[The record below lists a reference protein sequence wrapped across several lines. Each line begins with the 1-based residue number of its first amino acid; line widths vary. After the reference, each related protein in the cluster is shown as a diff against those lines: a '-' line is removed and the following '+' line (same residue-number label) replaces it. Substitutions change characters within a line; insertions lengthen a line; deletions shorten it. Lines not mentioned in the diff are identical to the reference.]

1 MEGLNFSVILIK
13 KEFSDV
19 KMEVDEKKEVEEE
32 AGEKLI
38 KTEEDKEIKIELED
52 KIEGMDKCFINY

>member
-38 KTEEDKEIKIELED
+38 KTEEDKEIKIELEE

>member
-19 KMEVDEKKEVEEE
+19 KMEVDEKKEIEEE
-32 AGEKLI
+32 AGEKLVKI
-38 KTEEDKEIKIELED
+38 EEDKEIKIELEE
-52 KIEGMDKCFINY
+52 KIDGMDECFINY

>member
-13 KEFSDV
+13 KELSDV

-38 KTEEDKEIKIELED
+38 KTEEDKEIKIELEE

>member
-38 KTEEDKEIKIELED
+38 KTEEDKEIKIELEE
-52 KIEGMDKCFINY
+52 KIEGMDNY

>member
-32 AGEKLI
+32 VGEKLVKI
-38 KTEEDKEIKIELED
+38 EEDKEIKIEFED